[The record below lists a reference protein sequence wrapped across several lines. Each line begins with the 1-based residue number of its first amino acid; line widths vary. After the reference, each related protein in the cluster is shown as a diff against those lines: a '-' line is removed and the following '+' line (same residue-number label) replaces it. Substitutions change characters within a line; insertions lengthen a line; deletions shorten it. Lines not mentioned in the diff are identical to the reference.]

1 MNEKYVNFST
11 RSLHRSYITM
21 SDKNTCMEIYTT
33 DRRELDSYI
42 KKLIA
47 EAIEQAVTST
57 ALTAHIKKLITEA
70 NHKSGT
76 QTGLVENE
84 IINNIE
90 SIRKSI
96 SKVLQTYSPSQ
107 PQRKPT
113 RQTKQKTITTKK
125 PLKPCVICG
134 VVECGHYFRTCPKAI
149 RVPRTEPLLT
159 PKFRVFPTTVC
170 RLHDIY
176 KKNDHHE
183 MDCPIT
189 MTRLRPEYE
198 TDQQQ
203 IQD

>member
-1 MNEKYVNFST
+1 
-11 RSLHRSYITM
+11 M

-33 DRRELDSYI
+33 DRVELDSYI

-47 EAIEQAVTST
+47 EAIQQAVTST
-57 ALTAHIKKLITEA
+57 ALTAHIKKLVTEA

-84 IINNIE
+84 IINNIK

-113 RQTKQKTITTKK
+113 RQTNQKTTTNQATSAKK
-125 PLKPCVICG
+125 NKYSDRSTKLKPCVICG
-134 VVECGHYFRTCPKAI
+134 VVQDGHYFRTCPKAI

-183 MDCPIT
+183 LDCPVT
-189 MTRLRPEYE
+189 MTQLRPEYK